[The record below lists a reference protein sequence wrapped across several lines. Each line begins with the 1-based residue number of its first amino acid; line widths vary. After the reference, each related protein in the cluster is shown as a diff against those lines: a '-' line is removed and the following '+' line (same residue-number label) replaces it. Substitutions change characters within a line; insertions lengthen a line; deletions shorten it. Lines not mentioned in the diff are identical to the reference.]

1 MESLVLASAAHIL
14 KMESL
19 PVPGFFG
26 RKMKVYLYANLNIY
40 AVPGAIRHFANIIC
54 LSPHDNLG
62 NCRWDSDCRGILM
75 SSTKQR
81 LSQNSQSLW
90 QRCLLDP
97 HCQTQYLTASVFELC
112 TCVLLYF
119 KENVSFCF
127 TVVLGSDPGHCI
139 FYRLPLN
146 YTDSPVLHFSKLC
159 LGYFIMK
166 KITLKIYPVIS
177 VGPPQN

>member
-1 MESLVLASAAHIL
+1 MESLH
-14 KMESL
+14 
-19 PVPGFFG
+19 VPGFFG

-62 NCRWDSDCRGILM
+62 NLGGIQTAEEYWFL
-75 SSTKQR
+75 KQR

-97 HCQTQYLTASVFELC
+97 HCQTQHLTTSIFELC
-112 TCVLLYF
+112 TCALLHF
-119 KENVSFCF
+119 KENLSFCF

-177 VGPPQN
+177 VGLPQNWNNMLCFSGGIIEY